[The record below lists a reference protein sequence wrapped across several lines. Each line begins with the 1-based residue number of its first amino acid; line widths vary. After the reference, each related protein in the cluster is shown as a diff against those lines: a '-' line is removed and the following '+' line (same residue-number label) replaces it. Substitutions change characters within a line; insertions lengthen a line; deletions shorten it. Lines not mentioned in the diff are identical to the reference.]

1 MNISLEKGTT
11 LIEYKETSQLL
22 LVHVLLPLLF
32 AGYIQIALVVGFP
45 AIIVF
50 LLNVRTK
57 CSNQITT
64 AVMFTL
70 FYIQTENHFTSKVD
84 NRRSLALQG
93 STTNECCS
101 IYGVFLEISVYMQI
115 SYANCLARLPS
126 AWLRFSGKK
135 GNLSHVT
142 IDPVLGTETID
153 YIIAKHSLNDIQI
166 LHSGCEK

>member
-1 MNISLEKGTT
+1 MMNISLEKGTT

-84 NRRSLALQG
+84 NRRSLAPQG

-101 IYGVFLEISVYMQI
+101 IYVFFRNFPLYSNFLCKL
-115 SYANCLARLPS
+115 SRSLA
-126 AWLRFSGKK
+126 
-135 GNLSHVT
+135 LSLT
-142 IDPVLGTETID
+142 SIFGE
-153 YIIAKHSLNDIQI
+153 KRKSLSRDD
-166 LHSGCEK
+166 